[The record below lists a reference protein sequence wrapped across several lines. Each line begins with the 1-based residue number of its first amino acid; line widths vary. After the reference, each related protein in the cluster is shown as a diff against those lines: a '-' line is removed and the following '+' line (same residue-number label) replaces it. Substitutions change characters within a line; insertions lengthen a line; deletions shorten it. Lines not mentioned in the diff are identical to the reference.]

1 MLDAQGL
8 IALFK
13 AEPAAMQV
21 ELLIRAGDA
30 KICTL
35 NLAEVLDILVR
46 RDGFSENEIRGL
58 VDPLLQKEVQALPV
72 TTELAFSAA
81 MLRSRHY
88 HRRDRPLSLADCVAL
103 AASLD
108 VGRLATADAL
118 LAQIAREEGV
128 EVAGLPNALGIV
140 P

>member
-72 TTELAFSAA
+72 TTELAFSAV